1 MDTANGAALRAR
13 SLLALAA
20 AAAGRPARWPSR
32 DVYAIIAFMPASPRP
47 VGRACLFARPCMC
60 LSGQRSII
68 CRPID
73 HTFTH
78 IPISVIKLPLIC
90 PVRFAEI

>member
-1 MDTANGAALRAR
+1 MESCMDTANGAALRAR

-47 VGRACLFARPCMC
+47 VGRACLSRARACAC
-60 LSGQRSII
+60 RGRGASYAGRSIALLL
-68 CRPID
+68 
-73 HTFTH
+73 TF
-78 IPISVIKLPLIC
+78 PSL
-90 PVRFAEI
+90 